1 MDCQDV
7 LNSEIAERYVAGE
20 LSETEQSDFE
30 AHFFGCEAC
39 FEEVQLLQAAQ
50 AALRRKPPMAARRA
64 PSLRWLAAAA
74 GLLIILGAGWWAMG
88 PARRSPAGI
97 QSAQVKPAA
106 PARAESLALLA
117 KIEPPRY
124 STLVMRGDGQQA
136 FRDAMRSYSD
146 GNYNGAIPVLLAVAE
161 KDPRHSAAQFYLGI
175 CYLMLGRNDE
185 AIARLK
191 NVVALG
197 DTPELEDAHIALA
210 KAFLREANTA
220 GAEEELRQTIVLSG
234 DRKAEA
240 QGLLDRLRNLAGAR

>member
-20 LSETEQSDFE
+20 LSEAEQSDFE

-39 FEEVQLLQAAQ
+39 FEELQLLQAAQ
-50 AALRRKPPMAARRA
+50 AALRRKPSMAVRRA

-74 GLLIILGAGWWAMG
+74 GLLIVLGAGWWAIG

-117 KIEPPRY
+117 KLEPPRY
-124 STLVMRGDGQQA
+124 SALVMRGDGQQA
-136 FRDAMRSYSD
+136 FREAMRSYSD
-146 GNYNGAIPVLLAVAE
+146 GNYNGAVPVLLAIAE
-161 KDPRHSAAQFYLGI
+161 RDPRHSAAQFYLGI
-175 CYLMLGRNDE
+175 SYLMLGRNDE

-191 NVVALG
+191 NVIALG
-197 DTPELEDAHIALA
+197 DTPELEDAQIALA
-210 KAFLREANTA
+210 KAFLRQANTA
-220 GAEEELRQTIVLSG
+220 GAEEQLRQAIALGG

-240 QGLLDRLRNLAGAR
+240 QGLLDQLHNLASAR